1 MNNNASPC
9 KPSECPHRPRSS
21 RTLAQSTP
29 GPGRAHWVPGQGS
42 HSPRSFSSN
51 HQSLRLSKH
60 PPAFELILVCGKVLT
75 SSAKIL
81 LRGGETQKTGSWWG
95 AESSESW
102 NVSGEWTE
110 RTRTGWWRDI
120 SIAIN
125 LSSYKSVSHLMLSVW
140 PTLLQLSFCFT

>member
-21 RTLAQSTP
+21 RTRAQSTP
-29 GPGRAHWVPGQGS
+29 GPGRGHWVPGQCS
-42 HSPRSFSSN
+42 HSPRSFSQN

-60 PPAFELILVCGKVLT
+60 PPAFERILVCGKVLT

-81 LRGGETQKTGSWWG
+81 LRRRDSENWFMMG

-125 LSSYKSVSHLMLSVW
+125 LSSYKSVSHLMLSES
-140 PTLLQLSFCFT
+140 PTLGQLSFCFS